1 MVRAT
6 LEGYMNSNNETLNH
20 TVRGTALRNT
30 VRSMNRQLRHGLLST
45 SLLLFSGAALAQF
58 GSPPL
63 GEGPWQIQTAQAKV
77 EVSVV
82 ARDLSHPWSLAF
94 LPNGDMLVTERAG
107 RLRMIRDGV
116 LDPQEVSGVPQV
128 IATGLLGLMEV
139 LPHPGF
145 AQNQQIYLTYTKTVT
160 DKPLEVAIVLG
171 RGRLDG
177 MKLVDFEELVVS
189 DTWDGAGGAG
199 ARLAFGTDGKLYMGV
214 GASRDGSAQEPD
226 RLRGKILRLN
236 DDGSAPSD
244 NPFVGQAGYRPE
256 IFSMGHRNPSGIA
269 VNPATGALWAAEYG
283 PNGGDEIN
291 IVEAGKNYGWPLV
304 SYGRD
309 YPGPFISPVPYKEGM
324 EGPVATFIPGIS
336 PSGLAFYTGEDFPT
350 WTTSVF
356 VGAQRVG
363 QMPGTG
369 KMVRIFFDDKGNE
382 RSREDMLTELK
393 QRIRDIRMGPD
404 GKLYILTEEEA
415 GALLVINPVSN

>member
-1 MVRAT
+1 RAMI
-6 LEGYMNSNNETLNH
+6 EGNM
-20 TVRGTALRNT
+20 RNT
-30 VRSMNRQLRHGLLST
+30 SNTRTRALTRQLRYGLLSAG
-45 SLLLFSGAALAQF
+45 LLLFSGTALAQF

-63 GEGPWQIQTAQAKV
+63 GEGPWQIQTAQTKI

-107 RLRMIRDGV
+107 RLRVIRDGV
-116 LDPQEVSGVPQV
+116 LDPEAISGVPEV
-128 IATGLLGLMEV
+128 FATGLLGLMEV
-139 LPHPGF
+139 LPHPDF
-145 AQNQQIYLTYTKTVT
+145 AQNQQIYLTYNKLITEE
-160 DKPLEVAIVLG
+160 PREVAIVLG

-177 MKLVDFEELVVS
+177 MTLVDFEELLVT
-189 DTWDGAGGAG
+189 DTWNGNGGSG
-199 ARLAFGTDGKLYMGV
+199 ARLTFGTDGKLYMTA
-214 GASRDGSAQEPD
+214 GASRDASAQEPNL
-226 RLRGKILRLN
+226 LRGKILRLN

-244 NPFVGQAGYRPE
+244 NPFVGKEGYRPE
-256 IFSMGHRNPSGIA
+256 IFSMGHRNPSGMA
-269 VNPATGALWAAEYG
+269 VNPVTGALWAVEYG

-336 PSGLAFYTGEDFPT
+336 TSGFAFYTGTDFPT

-356 VGAQRVG
+356 VGGQRVG

-369 KMVRIFFDDKGNE
+369 KMVRIFFDENGNE
-382 RSREDMLTELK
+382 RAREDMLTELK

-415 GALLVINPVSN
+415 GALLVINPASN

>member
-1 MVRAT
+1 
-6 LEGYMNSNNETLNH
+6 MNKKLNSKLRTLNRH
-20 TVRGTALRNT
+20 
-30 VRSMNRQLRHGLLST
+30 LRHGFLST
-45 SLLLFSGAALAQF
+45 SLLLVSGAALAQF

-63 GEGPWQIQTAQAKV
+63 GEGPWQIQTAQTKI
-77 EVSVV
+77 EVVAL

-107 RLRMIRDGV
+107 RLRVIRDGV
-116 LDPQEVSGVPQV
+116 LDPQDVSGVPDV

-139 LPHPGF
+139 LPHPDF
-145 AQNQQIYLTYTKTVT
+145 AQNQQIYLTYNKLMSEE
-160 DKPLEVAIVLG
+160 PREVAIVLG

-199 ARLAFGTDGKLYMGV
+199 ARLTFGTDGKLYMGV
-214 GASRDGSAQEPD
+214 GASRDASAQEPD

-236 DDGSAPSD
+236 DDGTAPSD

-269 VNPATGALWAAEYG
+269 VNPATGALWVAEYG

-291 IVEAGKNYGWPLV
+291 IVEAGKNYGWPL
-304 SYGRD
+304 
-309 YPGPFISPVPYKEGM
+309 VPYKEGM

-382 RSREDMLTELK
+382 RSREDLLTELK

-404 GKLYILTEEEA
+404 GKLYVLTEEDA
-415 GALLVINPVSN
+415 GALLVIKPLSN

>member
-1 MVRAT
+1 M
-6 LEGYMNSNNETLNH
+6 S
-20 TVRGTALRNT
+20 
-30 VRSMNRQLRHGLLST
+30 RHGCSSLLAA
-45 SLLLFSGAALAQF
+45 SLLLASGAALAQF

-63 GEGPWQIQTAQAKV
+63 GEGPFQIQTAQTKI
-77 EVSVV
+77 EVAVV

-107 RLRMIRDGV
+107 RLRVISKGV
-116 LDPQEVSGVPQV
+116 LDPEPISGVPAV

-139 LPHPGF
+139 LPHPDF
-145 AQNQQIYLTYTKTVT
+145 AQNQQIYLTYTKEVSAEP
-160 DKPLEVAIVLG
+160 KSVAIVLG

-177 MKLVDFEELVVS
+177 KTLVDFEELVVS

-199 ARLAFGTDGKLYMGV
+199 ARLAFGSDGKLYMGV
-214 GASRDGSAQEPD
+214 GASRDASAQEPG

-236 DDGSAPSD
+236 DDGSVPSD
-244 NPFVGQAGYRPE
+244 NPFVGKEGYRPE

-269 VNPATGALWAAEYG
+269 VNPVTGALWAAEYG

-324 EGPVATFIPGIS
+324 ESPVATFIPGIS
-336 PSGLAFYTGEDFPT
+336 TSGLAFYTGTDFPT

-356 VGAQRVG
+356 VGGQRVG

-369 KMVRIFFDDKGNE
+369 KMVRIFFDENGNE
-382 RSREDMLTELK
+382 RAREDLLTELK

-415 GALLVINPVSN
+415 GALLVIQPAGN

>member
-1 MVRAT
+1 
-6 LEGYMNSNNETLNH
+6 
-20 TVRGTALRNT
+20 
-30 VRSMNRQLRHGLLST
+30 MNRFCRYGLLSA
-45 SLLLFSGAALAQF
+45 SLMLSSSIALAQF

-63 GEGPWQIQTAQAKV
+63 GDGPFQIQTAQAKI
-77 EVSVV
+77 EVAVV

-107 RLRMIRDGV
+107 RLRLIHDGV
-116 LDPQEVSGVPQV
+116 LDPEPITGVPEV
-128 IATGLLGLMEV
+128 AATGLLGLMEV
-139 LPHPGF
+139 LPHPNF
-145 AQNQQIYLTYTKTVT
+145 AQNQLIYLTYSKTLAAEPKT
-160 DKPLEVAIVLG
+160 IATVLG

-177 MKLVDFEELVVS
+177 RTLVDFEELLVS

-199 ARLAFGTDGKLYMGV
+199 ARLAFGSDGKLYMGV
-214 GASRDGSAQEPD
+214 GATRDASAQDPSL
-226 RLRGKILRLN
+226 LRGKILRLN
-236 DDGSAPSD
+236 DDGSVPSD
-244 NPFVGQAGYRPE
+244 NPFVGKEGYRPE
-256 IFSMGHRNPSGIA
+256 IFSMGHRNPSGMA
-269 VNPATGALWAAEYG
+269 VNPVTGALWAAEYG

-336 PSGLAFYTGEDFPT
+336 TSGLAFYTGTDFPT

-356 VGAQRVG
+356 VGGQRVG

-369 KMVRIFFDDKGNE
+369 KMVRIFFDENGNE
-382 RSREDMLTELK
+382 RAREDMLTDLK

-404 GKLYILTEEEA
+404 GKLYVLTEEEA
-415 GALLVINPVSN
+415 GALLVIKPAAN